1 MCVRKGREE
10 KLIQCLS
17 PKMGGAPHY
26 RNTEGFGTFFFF
38 LISFLEAVQLRP
50 RNESEGH
57 MRNEE
62 GNVFLL
68 RISLGREISSQI
80 TSDTLEIV
88 YYCICKFRG
97 K

>member
-1 MCVRKGREE
+1 MCVRKGRKE

-17 PKMGGAPHY
+17 PKRGGHLIIE
-26 RNTEGFGTFFFF
+26 TQKGSGLFFFF

-88 YYCICKFRG
+88 YYCICKFWG